1 MPNEELNSLNYN
13 QPAQEPAK
21 RRKVFQVLL
30 VVVLILIFGVELGY
44 IIYKERGQKTEIQE
58 KTDQIVK
65 VDNKGTDIA
74 KERGLKA
81 FGSPEEF
88 KAYLVSAANL
98 SSSYYGFSMG
108 NRNVG
113 AVLPGDF
120 ELAMPDAVAP
130 MAKAT
135 EAGLGAGDSSE
146 VSVERFSETNV
157 QVQGIDEP
165 DIVKTDGNEIYLSTS
180 FYKATTEP
188 QVKGKKIVP
197 LDYGEY
203 YDSYGSYTSLTALIK
218 ALPLESMG
226 IDASIDLYGNLL
238 LKDKTLVVL
247 SSDKIRAYDVVDPK
261 KPVQKWELQ
270 YIEDNQYSGARL
282 YGDKLYLITQTY
294 VGDYTPCPVPVYSLN
309 NVDIS
314 VACSDIYHPIEPTAV
329 DTTYNIS
336 VLDITSGAIINKKS
350 IIGSSSDSQIYMSAD
365 SIYLSYNAP
374 ADMLKVIVGFFA
386 ENADVF
392 PAELV
397 AKLQKVASYDL
408 SSAAK
413 MTEFESLMNNYT
425 ASLSKDDELKMQN
438 EMENRI
444 NDYLKKHIREFMETG
459 IVKISV
465 DGLQVA
471 AQGFVPGDLLNQFS
485 MDEYEGNLRVAT
497 TSGGRGSYFF
507 NSDQS
512 INDVYI
518 LDKALNITG
527 SVNDLGAGERIYSV
541 RFIADKGYVVTF
553 RETDPFYVLNL
564 KNPKAPELSGELKIP
579 GYSSY
584 LHPLKE
590 NIILGIGRE
599 DQNVKLSLFDVSDP
613 KNPTE
618 ISKYSL
624 KEYWSDV
631 LNTHHAF
638 LQDEKYQIFFMP
650 GSNGGYIFSYANNG
664 LSLIKAVSGVQA
676 KRGLFINDYFYI
688 IGDNNLIVLDEK
700 KWERVKE
707 LKLE

>member
-1 MPNEELNSLNYN
+1 MPNEELSPLNYN
-13 QPAQEPAK
+13 QSAPETTK

-30 VVVLILIFGVELGY
+30 VVVLVLIFGVELGY
-44 IIYKERGQKTEIQE
+44 IIYKERVQKPE
-58 KTDQIVK
+58 KNVDQVVK
-65 VDNKGTDIA
+65 VDGQKNEVK
-74 KERGLKA
+74 KERGLKP
-81 FGSPEEF
+81 FENPEEF
-88 KAYLVSAANL
+88 KAYLVSAAEL
-98 SSSYYGFSMG
+98 SSGYSGFSMG
-108 NRNVG
+108 NRSVG
-113 AVLPGDF
+113 AALPGDF

-130 MAKAT
+130 MIQST
-135 EAGLGAGDSSE
+135 EAGLGAGDSSQT
-146 VSVERFSETNV
+146 VVDRFSETNV

-180 FYKATTEP
+180 FYKPIVEP
-188 QVKGKKIVP
+188 QVKGKKIIP

-203 YDSYGSYTSLTALIK
+203 YDNYGNYTSLTTIIK
-218 ALPLESMG
+218 ALPLETMG
-226 IDASIDLYGNLL
+226 IDANIDLYGNLL

-247 SSDKIRAYDVVDPK
+247 ASDKIRAYDVADPK
-261 KPVQKWELQ
+261 KPVQKWELT
-270 YIEDNQYSGARL
+270 YVEDNQYSGARL

-294 VGDYTPCPVPVYSLN
+294 VGDYSPCPIPSYYINGVE
-309 NVDIS
+309 IS

-329 DTTYNIS
+329 DTTYNVS
-336 VLDITSGAIINKKS
+336 VLDINSGTVINKTS
-350 IIGSSSDSQIYMSAD
+350 ILGSSADSQIYMSAD

-374 ADMLKVIVGFFA
+374 TDILKVIVGFFA

-397 AKLQKVASYDL
+397 AKLQKVVSYDL

-438 EMENRI
+438 EMENRM
-444 NDYLKKHIREFMETG
+444 NDYLKKHVREFMETG
-459 IVKISV
+459 IVKINV
-465 DGLQVA
+465 DGLKVA

-518 LDKALNITG
+518 LDKALNISG

-613 KNPTE
+613 RNPVE

-624 KEYWSDV
+624 TEYWSDV
-631 LNTHHAF
+631 LTTHHAF

-650 GSNGGYIFSYANNG
+650 GSEGGYIFSYADNK
-664 LSLIKAVSGVQA
+664 LSLTKAVSGVRAQ
-676 KRGLFINDYFYI
+676 RGLFINDYFYI
-688 IGDNNLIVLDEK
+688 IGENNLIVLDEK